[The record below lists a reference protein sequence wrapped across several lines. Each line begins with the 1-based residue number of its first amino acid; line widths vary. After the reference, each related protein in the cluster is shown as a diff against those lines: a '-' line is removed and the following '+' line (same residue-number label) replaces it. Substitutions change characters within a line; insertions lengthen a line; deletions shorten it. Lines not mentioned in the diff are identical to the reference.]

1 MLVPGGMPPRLS
13 PSGREIMQSH
23 EHPGRPLVLAA
34 SPVRAEHQQERATM
48 TDEGAS
54 RRTVLTGAAIGLA
67 AATAVGGP
75 AMAQGVAAGS
85 GNAPPVPLRDPRT
98 KYTNAPFPEQKQPW
112 PGLQSKMT
120 PRPDCG
126 ETSYKGSGRLMGRK
140 ALVTG
145 GDSGIGRAAAIAFAR
160 EGADVAI
167 NYYPSEE
174 PDARE
179 VEALI
184 RQAGRKAV
192 LIPADIRTERA
203 CQKLVD
209 DAVKGLGGLD
219 ILVNNAAYQQ
229 SKESI
234 FDISDE
240 QMVRTFETNIFA
252 TFRISKAAIPHMQP
266 GSVIINTGSVNSY
279 DPEPELLD
287 YASTKG
293 AILIFTKGLAK
304 QLAKRGIRVDMVA
317 PGPFWTPLQVAG
329 GQLPGKMGEFGQ
341 NTPLGRAGQPAELAA
356 HYVLLASDESSF
368 STGGAVGANG
378 GKGNP

>member
-1 MLVPGGMPPRLS
+1 M
-13 PSGREIMQSH
+13 
-23 EHPGRPLVLAA
+23 
-34 SPVRAEHQQERATM
+34 
-48 TDEGAS
+48 D
-54 RRTVLTGAAIGLA
+54 
-67 AATAVGGP
+67 
-75 AMAQGVAAGS
+75 
-85 GNAPPVPLRDPRT
+85 
-98 KYTNAPFPEQKQPW
+98 
-112 PGLQSKMT
+112 

-126 ETSYKGSGRLMGRK
+126 ETSYKGSGRLAGRK
-140 ALVTG
+140 ALITG
-145 GDSGIGRAAAIAFAR
+145 GDSGICRAAAIASAR

-192 LIPADIRTERA
+192 LIPADIRTEKA
-203 CQKLVD
+203 CTKLVA

-229 SKESI
+229 SKESL

-240 QMVRTFETNIFA
+240 QMVRTFETNIYA
-252 TFRISKAAIPHMQP
+252 MFRICRAAIPQMQP

-287 YASTKG
+287 YAATKG

-304 QLAKRGIRVDMVA
+304 QMVKRGIRVDMVA

-341 NTPLGRAGQPAELAA
+341 NTPMGRAGQPAELAA
-356 HYVLLASDESSF
+356 HFVLLASDESSF
-368 STGGAVGANG
+368 TTGAAIGGNG